1 MPTIVSANRVSGNCY
16 LTPPQREREGDP
28 FMKRTAVIGVW
39 LLSVVLP
46 ALLMAKEKTA
56 ALDMKALNRV
66 FIGWVD
72 MSPDDYHRQGYSS
85 REEYLAV
92 INEANKEFQAACRSR
107 ALPGQTITAAKS
119 RDDENT
125 AGNDL
130 YVKFSDVVYDHKYL
144 LHLSIHFIDPKTNTE
159 IGSVPLRTYKAHVC
173 GLERC
178 MDKELDKVSEDLLKQ
193 IASGK

>member
-1 MPTIVSANRVSGNCY
+1 
-16 LTPPQREREGDP
+16 
-28 FMKRTAVIGVW
+28 MKRTMIAVW
-39 LLSVVLP
+39 LLSMALP
-46 ALLMAKEKTA
+46 ALLMAKEKSA
-56 ALDMKALNRV
+56 PLDVKGKNRIFV
-66 FIGWVD
+66 GWVD

-85 REEYLAV
+85 REQYLAV
-92 INEANKEFQAACRSR
+92 INEANKAFQATCQSR

-144 LHLSIHFIDPKTNTE
+144 LHLSIHFIDPKTNAE
-159 IGSVPLRTYKAHVC
+159 IGSLPLKTYKAHVC

-178 MDKELDKVSEDLLKQ
+178 MDKELDKVSEDLQKEF
-193 IASGK
+193 AGGK